1 MASANKQVICEELM
15 RLAAQDR
22 DVLVLCSDSRGS
34 GSMTDFAKAF
44 PRQFVEVGIA
54 EQDLVGIA
62 AGLAKCGKSPMWWR
76 RAAFWPAAVWSRSR

>member
-54 EQDLVGIA
+54 EQVLPSA
-62 AGLAKCGKSPMWWR
+62 GKSPMWWR

>member
-15 RLAAQDR
+15 RLAAQDQ

-34 GSMTDFAKAF
+34 GSMTDFAKTF
-44 PRQFVEVGIA
+44 PRQFVEVGIMSR
-54 EQDLVGIA
+54 DLVGIA
-62 AGLAKCGKSPMWWR
+62 AGLAKCGKKPMWWR

>member
-15 RLAAQDR
+15 RLAAQDW

-34 GSMTDFAKAF
+34 GSLTDFAKAF

-54 EQDLVGIA
+54 
-62 AGLAKCGKSPMWWR
+62 GKSPMWWR